1 MKNLFLFSVV
11 LLFFACSSPNTDLEL
26 EEIVLIN
33 NNGEKQ
39 NIEDLSDLENEKDSS
54 KRLVVSY
61 TFSNRNIKGL
71 KSGLLQID
79 KRACFSLF
87 LNDKLVLE
95 RKKGSFFQDTLF
107 ATKKDSF
114 LYKSRDDV
122 YFPLSLKKTPFYLN
136 EGKNELVFQF
146 SNQKYYTIRH
156 KKTQLYLFKN
166 NKQKRKLV
174 HDLEKKLKTSSLPW
188 LSINTKYGIQDE
200 PKQLAELAIKNVK
213 PVLEEDIQIEIRGN
227 TSQSFQKKSFSFFII
242 KKNKQTKKVALL
254 GLPKHEH
261 WILYGPYADKSLI
274 RNVLAY
280 RFWEEMGYYAPKTK
294 FCELSINGFYQ
305 GVYVLCE
312 KIRVDSNRLDLINGY
327 LLKID
332 RPKEEFF
339 SSNISVENT
348 SKTVFEIKYP
358 TKEIALSEK
367 NAIENFV
374 HLFEETLFLSNPNS
388 LGVFEIIDMNSF
400 VDFLII
406 NELCKNVD
414 AYRLSTYFQ
423 INENKKVVMGPIWDF
438 NFSLGLTDYLDGYN
452 AEGYVFDKMEEV
464 PFWWGKLLQNM
475 YFKKALK
482 NRWKVLRQSVFSK
495 GSIEKMIDSNASE
508 LSVGAEN
515 NFDKWHLLGKK
526 EVWPNYYIGNTHQ
539 DEVDY
544 LEQWLLKR
552 VEWLDTKWSN

>member
-1 MKNLFLFSVV
+1 MKNLFLYSVAL
-11 LLFFACSSPNTDLEL
+11 LLFACGGPNTDLEL
-26 EEIVLIN
+26 EQILLIN
-33 NNGEKQ
+33 KNGQKQ
-39 NIEDLSDLENEKDSS
+39 NLETLSDLENEKDSS
-54 KRLVVSY
+54 KRLIISY
-61 TFSNRNIKGL
+61 TFSKRNIKGL

-87 LNDKLVLE
+87 LNDNLVLE
-95 RKKGSFFQDTLF
+95 RRKGSFFQDTLL

-114 LYKSRDDV
+114 LYKIRDDI
-122 YFPLSLKKTPFYLN
+122 YFPLSLKKTTSYLN

-146 SNQKYYTIRH
+146 SNQKYYKINH

-166 NKQKRKLV
+166 NKRNPSKAPT
-174 HDLEKKLKTSSLPW
+174 KKLKTSSLPW
-188 LSINTKYGIQDE
+188 LIINTKYGIQDE
-200 PKQLAELAIKNVK
+200 PKQSAKLSVKNGK
-213 PVLEEDIQIEIRGN
+213 SVLEEDIEIEIRGN
-227 TSQSFQKKSFSFFII
+227 TSQSFQKKSFSFFIT
-242 KKNKQTKKVALL
+242 NNNNQQKKVELL

-305 GVYVLCE
+305 GVYILCE
-312 KIRVDSNRLDLINGY
+312 KIRVDSNRLDLKNGY

-332 RPKEEFF
+332 RPKGAFF
-339 SSNISVENT
+339 SSNISIENT

-358 TKEIALSEK
+358 TKEIALPEK

-388 LGVFEIIDMNSF
+388 LGIFEIIDMNSF

-406 NELCKNVD
+406 NELCKNID

-423 INENKKVVMGPIWDF
+423 INEDKKIVMGPIWDF
-438 NFSLGLTDYLDGYN
+438 NFSLGLTDYLDGYKT
-452 AEGYVFDKMEEV
+452 EGYVFDKMIEV
-464 PFWWGKLLQNM
+464 PFWWEKLMQNI

-495 GSIEKMIDSNASE
+495 GAIEKMIDLHTSE
-508 LSVGAEN
+508 LSVAAEN
-515 NFDKWHLLGKK
+515 NFDKWQLLGQK

-539 DEVDY
+539 DEMDY

-552 VEWLDTKWSN
+552 VQWLDAKWSN